1 MKSSRVTAPKRKAPK
16 QTRIYIRKVERTA
29 PLKDTY
35 LQIRVT
41 REQAD
46 GIKRILQQRGTTL
59 TEYLTKIINYEID
72 KDMNK
77 NQYTLLEMLEQK

>member
-16 QTRIYIRKVERTA
+16 QTRIYIRKVERIA
-29 PLKDTY
+29 PTKDTY

-41 REQAD
+41 SEQAD
-46 GIKRILQQRGTTL
+46 GIKRILKQRGTTL
-59 TEYLTKIINYEID
+59 TEYLTKIIDNEIQ

-77 NQYTLLEMLEQK
+77 NQYSLLEVLEQK